1 MADEISKAQTAQPRG
16 DTIFWKTICKK
27 ILAKMIFFLF
37 SCPTQIIF
45 EDDWRL
51 AFHNICPQAP
61 THFLVIP
68 KKAIT
73 QISVA
78 EEDDENLLGHLMI
91 VGKKC
96 AADLRLKRG
105 YQMVINEGAEEGQS
119 VCYIHLHILGGCQM
133 KWPPARIVV
142 GMIFFFNLENKAGL
156 QHIC

>member
-27 ILAKMIFFLF
+27 ILAKIIFFLF
-37 SCPTQIIF
+37 RQLGLT
-45 EDDWRL
+45 
-51 AFHNICPQAP
+51 P

-78 EEDDENLLGHLMI
+78 EEDDENLLGHFMI

-119 VCYIHLHILGGCQM
+119 VYYIHLHILGGCQM
-133 KWPPARIVV
+133 KWPPA
-142 GMIFFFNLENKAGL
+142 
-156 QHIC
+156 

>member
-27 ILAKMIFFLF
+27 ILL
-37 SCPTQIIF
+37 SHPNHF
-45 EDDWRL
+45 EDDWCL

-105 YQMVINEGAEEGQS
+105 YQMVINEGVEEGQS
-119 VCYIHLHILGGCQM
+119 VYYIHLHILGGCQM
-133 KWPPARIVV
+133 KWPPA
-142 GMIFFFNLENKAGL
+142 
-156 QHIC
+156 